1 MTRVRKA
8 DDPALRAEIERL
20 RRAGQTINR
29 EDMAQRFGVTTS
41 VVQVVRSEIDHMLS
55 SEDAPRRR
63 PGGRT
68 VADFSGTQLRAYRTA
83 RRLMQ
88 DELGQMAGVSRGE
101 IGHLELAHRKPTL
114 KTLRNLESALNVRAG
129 WLQDMPAAEHERNYE
144 EYKTRLADTI
154 EAEGREEA
162 REEARE
168 AV

>member
-1 MTRVRKA
+1 MTRIRKA

-20 RRAGQTINR
+20 RRAGQSINR

-41 VVQVVRSEIDHMLS
+41 VVQVVRSEIDHLLS
-55 SEDAPRRR
+55 TEDSAPRRR
-63 PGGRT
+63 AGGRT
-68 VADFSGTQLRAYRTA
+68 VADFSGSQLRAYRTA

-114 KTLRNLESALNVRAG
+114 KTLRNLEHALTVRAG
-129 WLQDMPAAEHERNYE
+129 WLQDLPSGTHEANLE
-144 EYKTRLADTI
+144 EYKTKLADDT
-154 EAEGREEA
+154 EASA
-162 REEARE
+162 EARE